1 MPHLVRVT
9 CPDCDGRSNDPRE
22 PYCGWCHSQG
32 HLDIDRLPN
41 TGDIPTHHPDGRLV
55 VPWVDAYPFPE
66 VTR

>member
-1 MPHLVRVT
+1 MPHLARVT
-9 CPDCDGRSNDPRE
+9 CPDCEGRSNDPRE

-41 TGDIPTHHPDGRLV
+41 TGAVPTHHPDGRPV
-55 VPWVDAYPFPE
+55 VPWVDNYPFPE